1 MNGLKFIRT
10 RCNYSQA
17 ALAEM
22 LNVSRQ
28 AINMW
33 ESSKKAIPEPRR
45 AEICEIFGIEN
56 PTWLDEID
64 EEIEKEIS
72 KMDMYKIVD
81 KNNDSIDTVSEHFV
95 FKPVSR
101 LKAPKN
107 VSGELSL
114 DEVCAL
120 KRIEMKN
127 LMNDIQDFSE
137 GIGIKNSFT
146 RIYRINTTLRVF
158 HGLLDAMK
166 VCYKQPIEE
175 KMPFVYIV
183 FAVIDALNIA
193 FGNIS
198 EEDVINANPPK
209 AKYYYTP
216 PVSIEVAKLIK
227 KNLDDNLAELREVSR
242 KEKKETKE
250 NKADS
255 TTVTNP

>member
-33 ESSKKAIPEPRR
+33 ETSKKPIPEPRR
-45 AEICEIFGIEN
+45 TEICEIFGIEN
-56 PTWLDEID
+56 PAWLDEID
-64 EEIEKEIS
+64 EETIKEIS
-72 KMDMYKIVD
+72 KVDMYKIVD
-81 KNNDSIDTVSEHFV
+81 ENNDSVDIVSEHFV

-101 LKAPKN
+101 LVAPRS
-107 VSGELSL
+107 SGSGISL
-114 DEVCAL
+114 DEACAL

-146 RIYRINTTLRVF
+146 RIYRINTTLRIF
-158 HGLLDAMK
+158 HGLLDAIK

-193 FGNIS
+193 LGNIT
-198 EEDVINANPPK
+198 EEDVINANPLK
-209 AKYYYTP
+209 EKYYYTP
-216 PVSIEVAKLIK
+216 PVSIEVAKVIK
-227 KNLDDNLAELREVSR
+227 RNLDDNLTELRETIARSKKAS
-242 KEKKETKE
+242 KESKSGSALTKK
-250 NKADS
+250 
-255 TTVTNP
+255 